1 MIAGPVCCAATVPVS
16 TKIPVPII
24 APSPTEVSVT
34 RAEHPVQ
41 ARGGFDLLVDGG
53 DGLAGG
59 ELLENGQGAPDAL
72 IFCQVF
78 PAPDRTRA
86 HVGPQSGTAACPAA
100 ASPAVAEA
108 RMRSSDPTRCPRD
121 V

>member
-34 RAEHPVQ
+34 GPSTRFRRGRA
-41 ARGGFDLLVDGG
+41 FDLLVDGG

-59 ELLENGQGAPDAL
+59 ELLETDKVPPMRSFSVKFYRRQAGSGAAAGTVWHSSMPRRSL
-72 IFCQVF
+72 
-78 PAPDRTRA
+78 PRGHGERSRRTR
-86 HVGPQSGTAACPAA
+86 PDC
-100 ASPAVAEA
+100 
-108 RMRSSDPTRCPRD
+108 RRSD